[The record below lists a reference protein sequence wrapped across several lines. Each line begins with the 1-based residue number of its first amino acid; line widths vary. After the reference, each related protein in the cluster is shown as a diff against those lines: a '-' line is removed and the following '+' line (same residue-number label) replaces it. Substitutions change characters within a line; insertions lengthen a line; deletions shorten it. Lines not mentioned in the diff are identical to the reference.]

1 MPKRELS
8 RSLKSESGVDRNL
21 LRTCIITIKLEQ
33 LDAPKPHKSLSKTE
47 HLQKSVGKL
56 RVYHQLEVSWPACL
70 AQMQPRGQVCCCTG
84 SSLSSVAPA
93 PLSLRLRRTDCRR
106 CRRTPRKLR
115 SAVNSNVNIGQIF
128 STATYHGLR
137 NIYKSLGISR
147 KTLQYLTILK
157 SPNELNGIT
166 GNLFAY
172 IYLNRKIPETPGIY
186 RNLWEYWRISMN
198 I

>member
-8 RSLKSESGVDRNL
+8 RSLKSESGFDRNL

-56 RVYHQLEVSWPACL
+56 RAYHQLEVSWPACL
-70 AQMQPRGQVCCCTG
+70 AQMQPEDKCA
-84 SSLSSVAPA
+84 VAPA

-166 GNLFAY
+166 GNLCIY
-172 IYLNRKIPETPGIY
+172 I
-186 RNLWEYWRISMN
+186 S
-198 I
+198 

>member
-56 RVYHQLEVSWPACL
+56 RAYHQLEVSWPACL

-93 PLSLRLRRTDCRR
+93 PLSLRLPPLPPNPTKAPLSCKFKRQYWTNIF
-106 CRRTPRKLR
+106 
-115 SAVNSNVNIGQIF
+115 NSNISWFKKYLQIPWNLQKNL
-128 STATYHGLR
+128 A
-137 NIYKSLGISR
+137 ISNN
-147 KTLQYLTILK
+147 
-157 SPNELNGIT
+157 P
-166 GNLFAY
+166 
-172 IYLNRKIPETPGIY
+172 
-186 RNLWEYWRISMN
+186 
-198 I
+198 